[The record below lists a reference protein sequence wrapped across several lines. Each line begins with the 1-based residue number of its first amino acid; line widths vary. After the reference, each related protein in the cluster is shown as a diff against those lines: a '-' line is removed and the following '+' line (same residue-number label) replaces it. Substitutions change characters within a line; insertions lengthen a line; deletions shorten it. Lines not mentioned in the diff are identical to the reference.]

1 MFIFFRNFKSFCTQT
16 KKIIL
21 KFTLVKQEKDEK
33 KPIPT
38 PKASS
43 YQRRLKPSQVTGE
56 HIFENEGELLFIQVH

>member
-1 MFIFFRNFKSFCTQT
+1 
-16 KKIIL
+16 L